1 MDIPFI
7 IFLITYIFISI
18 GQVPFFRVD
27 RTGISI
33 IGATL
38 LILFNVIS
46 INEAYLAI
54 DYKTIII
61 LFGMMVLIANLRLS
75 GFFHIL
81 LNFIVK
87 NIKDPKNFLYILV
100 FTSGI
105 SSAFFVNDTICLIFT
120 PFVIE
125 ISKKLNLN
133 PKPYLLALAMSSN
146 IGSVATITGNPQNI
160 IIASFASI
168 NYSDFFIKM
177 FPITLINLLT
187 AILLIQ
193 FFYKEDLTLD
203 FKNVDNQSKQIK
215 YKYNKA
221 LLIKSS
227 IAALLTIIL
236 FFLNVPMYI
245 VSIFIASFLLITR
258 RIKPEKVY
266 NLIDFSL
273 LILFICLFII
283 IKGSEKS
290 IIFMDLMSY
299 MKNIIDTP
307 LELVISTLILSN
319 LVSNVPAVLVLKEI
333 VNNLTIDQNKW
344 YYLSMASTLAG
355 NLTIF
360 GSIAN
365 IIVIELASSKV
376 KINFLEYIKIGIPL
390 TIITVAITY
399 FYLSLF

>member
-1 MDIPFI
+1 
-7 IFLITYIFISI
+7 
-18 GQVPFFRVD
+18 
-27 RTGISI
+27 
-33 IGATL
+33 
-38 LILFNVIS
+38 
-46 INEAYLAI
+46 
-54 DYKTIII
+54 
-61 LFGMMVLIANLRLS
+61 MMVLIANLRLS

-146 IGSVATITGNPQNI
+146 IGSLATITGNPQNI

-203 FKNVDNQSKQIK
+203 FKNVDNQSEQIK
-215 YKYNKA
+215 YRYSKA

-227 IAALLTIIL
+227 IAALLTIVL
-236 FFLNVPMYI
+236 FFLNIPMYI
-245 VSIFIASFLLITR
+245 V
-258 RIKPEKVY
+258 
-266 NLIDFSL
+266 
-273 LILFICLFII
+273 
-283 IKGSEKS
+283 
-290 IIFMDLMSY
+290 
-299 MKNIIDTP
+299 
-307 LELVISTLILSN
+307 
-319 LVSNVPAVLVLKEI
+319 
-333 VNNLTIDQNKW
+333 
-344 YYLSMASTLAG
+344 
-355 NLTIF
+355 
-360 GSIAN
+360 
-365 IIVIELASSKV
+365 
-376 KINFLEYIKIGIPL
+376 
-390 TIITVAITY
+390 
-399 FYLSLF
+399 

>member
-38 LILFNVIS
+38 LILLNVIS

-100 FTSGI
+100 FISGI

-125 ISKKLNLN
+125 ISRKLNLN

-177 FPITLINLLT
+177 FPITLINLIT
-187 AILLIQ
+187 CILLIQ
-193 FFYKEDLTLD
+193 FFYKKDLTLD

-215 YKYNKA
+215 YRYNKA

-273 LILFICLFII
+273 LILFICLFVI

-307 LELVISTLILSN
+307 LELVISTVILSN

-390 TIITVAITY
+390 TIITVALTY

>member
-18 GQVPFFRVD
+18 GRVPFFRVD

-75 GFFHIL
+75 GFFYIL

-215 YKYNKA
+215 YRYNKA
-221 LLIKSS
+221 ILIKSS

-273 LILFICLFII
+273 LILFICLFVI
-283 IKGSEKS
+283 IKASEKS
-290 IIFMDLMSY
+290 IIFMDLIRY

-307 LELVISTLILSN
+307 LELVISTVILSN

>member
-18 GQVPFFRVD
+18 GRVLFFRVD

-125 ISKKLNLN
+125 ISRKLNLN

-203 FKNVDNQSKQIK
+203 FKNIDNQSKQIK
-215 YKYNKA
+215 YRYNKA

-245 VSIFIASFLLITR
+245 VSIFIASLLLLTR

-283 IKGSEKS
+283 IKASEKS
-290 IIFMDLMSY
+290 IIFMDLISY

-307 LELVISTLILSN
+307 WELVISTVILSN

-390 TIITVAITY
+390 TIITVTLTY

>member
-18 GQVPFFRVD
+18 GQVPFFRLD

-33 IGATL
+33 ISATL
-38 LILFNVIS
+38 LILFNIIS

-75 GFFHIL
+75 GFFYIL

-125 ISKKLNLN
+125 ISRKLNLN

-187 AILLIQ
+187 CILLIQ

-215 YKYNKA
+215 YRYNKA

-273 LILFICLFII
+273 LILFICLFVI
-283 IKGSEKS
+283 IKASEKS

-307 LELVISTLILSN
+307 LELVISTVILSN

>member
-1 MDIPFI
+1 M
-7 IFLITYIFISI
+7 L
-18 GQVPFFRVD
+18 FFRID

-75 GFFHIL
+75 GFFYIL

-125 ISKKLNLN
+125 ISRKLNLN

-215 YKYNKA
+215 YRYNKA

-290 IIFMDLMSY
+290 IIFMDLIRY

-307 LELVISTLILSN
+307 LELVISTVILSN

-333 VNNLTIDQNKW
+333 VNNLSVDQNKW

-365 IIVIELASSKV
+365 ITVIELASSKV

-390 TIITVAITY
+390 TIITVSITY

>member
-125 ISKKLNLN
+125 ISRKLNLN

-203 FKNVDNQSKQIK
+203 FKNIDNQSKQIK
-215 YKYNKA
+215 YRYNKA

-245 VSIFIASFLLITR
+245 VSIFIASLLLITR

-283 IKGSEKS
+283 IKASEKS
-290 IIFMDLMSY
+290 IIFMDLISY

-307 LELVISTLILSN
+307 LELVISTVILSN

>member
-18 GQVPFFRVD
+18 GRVPFFRVD

-125 ISKKLNLN
+125 ISRKLNLN

-203 FKNVDNQSKQIK
+203 FKNIDNQSKQIK
-215 YKYNKA
+215 YRYNKA

-273 LILFICLFII
+273 LILFICLFVI

-307 LELVISTLILSN
+307 LELVISTVILSN

>member
-18 GQVPFFRVD
+18 GQVPFFRLD

-33 IGATL
+33 ISATL
-38 LILFNVIS
+38 LILFNIIS

-75 GFFHIL
+75 GFFYIL

-125 ISKKLNLN
+125 ISRKLNLN

-187 AILLIQ
+187 CILLIQ

-215 YKYNKA
+215 YRYNKA

-273 LILFICLFII
+273 LILFICLFVI

-307 LELVISTLILSN
+307 LELVISTVILSN